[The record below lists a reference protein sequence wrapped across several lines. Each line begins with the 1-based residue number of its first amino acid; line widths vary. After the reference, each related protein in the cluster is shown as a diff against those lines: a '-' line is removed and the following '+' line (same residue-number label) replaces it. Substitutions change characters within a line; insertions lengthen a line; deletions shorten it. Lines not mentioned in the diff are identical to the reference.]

1 MEKGLRLK
9 GKVGVG
15 RGRQQAQSEGRK
27 LVGTESPG
35 RDDGHEGMREE
46 SRGARSWAGG

>member
-1 MEKGLRLK
+1 MEKDLRLK

-15 RGRQQAQSEGRK
+15 RERQQAQSEGRK

-35 RDDGHEGMREE
+35 RHEGH
-46 SRGARSWAGG
+46 